1 MLCMTYCACWQR
13 HQSRP
18 DSHLPWQGVGAANSE
33 CWSDTDGGGGLSGGA
48 IAGIVIGC
56 VAGVLL
62 LMALLAFLL
71 KRRSKR

>member
-1 MLCMTYCACWQR
+1 M
-13 HQSRP
+13 S
-18 DSHLPWQGVGAANSE
+18 DSSCLDCRLPWHVSAAADST
-33 CWSDTDGGGGLSGGA
+33 WWVDTDDGGGLSGGA

-56 VAGVLL
+56 IAGVLL